1 MYHIFDTSKT
11 LCRTVHV
18 TREIYTVMARL
29 TSYVSYTNYVVKREA
44 VLYSFSYELIIQA
57 NAKFLILV
65 VSLIS
70 AAYTRA
76 LLLSFAFGCL

>member
-1 MYHIFDTSKT
+1 M
-11 LCRTVHV
+11 

-44 VLYSFSYELIIQA
+44 VLYSFSYELIVQA

-65 VSLIS
+65 VSLS

-76 LLLSFAFGCL
+76 LLLSFAFGCLVTL